1 MRHIHRGEPLAE
13 FQRYVE
19 KESPK
24 DWESFSKEMYELYVT
39 CRKVLME
46 EQGNIS
52 GYTEMPLK
60 KNLHIDHF
68 KKQSLFPRQM
78 FDWRNFVVDEKD
90 KPYGADRKD
99 ESIVLREKNEKL
111 INPVE
116 EDPHLFFTYQ
126 RNGNLIPVDSLSDKN
141 RERAIFTIEVFSLNH
156 EILRRKRLDMM
167 CFVENYVA
175 GGLSMAEVKSALT
188 ECGFPSVLEYME
200 SYAE

>member
-68 KKQSLFPRQM
+68 KKQSLFPWQM
-78 FDWRNFVVDEKD
+78 FDWRNFVVDEKG

-126 RNGNLIPVDSLSDKN
+126 RNGNLIPVDSLSDKD
-141 RERAIFTIEVFSLNH
+141 RERAIFTIEVFGLNH

-167 CFVENYVA
+167 CLVENYVA

>member
-1 MRHIHRGEPLAE
+1 M
-13 FQRYVE
+13 
-19 KESPK
+19 
-24 DWESFSKEMYELYVT
+24 
-39 CRKVLME
+39 
-46 EQGNIS
+46 
-52 GYTEMPLK
+52 
-60 KNLHIDHF
+60 
-68 KKQSLFPRQM
+68 
-78 FDWRNFVVDEKD
+78 VDEKG

-141 RERAIFTIEVFSLNH
+141 RERAIFTIEVFGLNH

-167 CFVENYVA
+167 CLVENYVA

>member
-1 MRHIHRGEPLAE
+1 
-13 FQRYVE
+13 
-19 KESPK
+19 
-24 DWESFSKEMYELYVT
+24 MYELYVT

-78 FDWRNFVVDEKD
+78 FDWRNFVVDEKG

-141 RERAIFTIEVFSLNH
+141 RERAIFTIEVFGLNH

-167 CFVENYVA
+167 CLVENYVA